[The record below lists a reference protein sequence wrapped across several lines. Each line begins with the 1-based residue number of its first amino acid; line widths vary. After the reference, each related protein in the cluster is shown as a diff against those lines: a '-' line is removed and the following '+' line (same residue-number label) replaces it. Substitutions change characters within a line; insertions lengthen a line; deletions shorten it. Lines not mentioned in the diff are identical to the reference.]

1 MSWVILY
8 INSLRPFVTEVLAGG
23 AGEAMGDLSATG
35 NRFHFLINC
44 CISLW
49 TQFVCVSRER
59 ERACARSFSS
69 WTTFFPVAKEQEMVE
84 EAVDDA
90 RSVC

>member
-1 MSWVILY
+1 MFAC
-8 INSLRPFVTEVLAGG
+8 PE
-23 AGEAMGDLSATG
+23 
-35 NRFHFLINC
+35 
-44 CISLW
+44 
-49 TQFVCVSRER
+49 RER